1 MGKRSIAESEDIIK
15 YKDSLDTINNDIQTN
30 F

>member
-1 MGKRSIAESEDIIK
+1 MGKRSIAESEGIIK
-15 YKDSLDTINNDIQTN
+15 YKDSLDTINNEIQTN